1 VLLVVIIVIFFRS
14 RTGIAFLEIIMVLV
28 QAFDG
33 VVGAIEH
40 DFSKTYGPFIFA
52 AVTGALVVSL
62 LRETK
67 AV

>member
-1 VLLVVIIVIFFRS
+1 
-14 RTGIAFLEIIMVLV
+14 MVLV

-33 VVGAIEH
+33 VVGPIEH
-40 DFSKTYGPFIFA
+40 DFSKTYGPFVFA